1 MSLITKPS
9 ELKSNLVLKGLIYGQ
24 PGIGKTTLALSANNP
39 LLIDFDKGLHRV
51 APAYRKDSLQVESFR
66 QVLELLSSE
75 EISDYQTIVID
86 TLGKLIDRIADYCA
100 ELNPKIRQSDG
111 QLSMKGWGAVKGQ
124 FLALLKLLDSKNKSI
139 IFVAH
144 ETEEKDDDKT
154 KKRPDCSGSARK
166 DIVKELDFMGYM
178 SMAGSKRVIDF
189 SPTEG
194 YYAKNSIGLEGSIE
208 VSQVKGQNDFL
219 IKNIFEVSKRR
230 IQEQSELAGKFEQLR
245 MVLDDRIASLSTLE
259 EVNNYYKNDYQK
271 LERVWSSF
279 EYEQVKLLEKV
290 KELGF
295 EFDKKTKTFFDPK
308 ASVDAPKNPEFN
320 PELIMAG

>member
-24 PGIGKTTLALSANNP
+24 PGIGKTTLALSASNP

-51 APAYRKDSLQVESFR
+51 APAYRKDSLQVENYK
-66 QVLELLSSE
+66 QVLQLLSDP
-75 EISDYQTIVID
+75 EIEQYNTIVID
-86 TLGKLIDRIADYCA
+86 TLGKLIDRIADYAA
-100 ELNPKIRQSDG
+100 ELNPKIRQGDG
-111 QLSMKGWGAVKGQ
+111 QLSMKGWGNVKTQ
-124 FLALLKLLDSKNKSI
+124 FLSLLKLLDTKNKSI

-178 SMAGSKRVIDF
+178 SMAGNKRVIDF
-189 SPTEG
+189 SPTDA

-208 VSQVKGQNDFL
+208 VSQIKGENDFL
-219 IKNIFEVSKRR
+219 IKHIFEASKRR
-230 IQEQSELAGKFEQLR
+230 IKEQTDLAGKFESIKIMIDQ
-245 MVLDDRIASLSTLE
+245 RIEDLSTLE
-259 EVNNYYKNDYQK
+259 EINEYYKNGYQK
-271 LERVWSSF
+271 LEKIWSSY

-295 EFDKKTKTFFDPK
+295 EFDKKKKEFFDPRPK
-308 ASVDAPKNPEFN
+308 LEVIESVKEVSAE
-320 PELIMAG
+320 A

>member
-24 PGIGKTTLALSANNP
+24 PGIGKTTLALSASNP

-51 APAYRKDSLQVESFR
+51 APAYRKDSLQVDSYE
-66 QVLELLSSE
+66 QVLQLLADP
-75 EISDYQTIVID
+75 EIEQYNTIVID
-86 TLGKLIDRIADYCA
+86 TLGKLIDRIADYAA
-100 ELNPKIRQSDG
+100 ELNPKIRQGDG
-111 QLSMKGWGAVKGQ
+111 QLSMKGWGNVKTQ
-124 FLALLKLLDSKNKSI
+124 FLSLLKLLDTKNKSI

-178 SMAGSKRVIDF
+178 SMAGNKRVIDF
-189 SPTEG
+189 SPTDQ

-208 VSQVKGQNDFL
+208 VSQIKGDNDFL
-219 IKNIFEVSKRR
+219 IKHIFEASKRR
-230 IQEQSELAGKFEQLR
+230 IKEQTDLTGKFESVKI
-245 MVLDDRIASLSTLE
+245 MIDRRIEDLSTLE
-259 EVNNYYKNDYQK
+259 EVNEYYKNGYQK
-271 LERVWSSF
+271 LERIWSSF
-279 EYEQVKLLEKV
+279 EYEQVKLADKV

-295 EFDKKTKTFFDPK
+295 EFDKKKKEFVDPK
-308 ASVDAPKNPEFN
+308 PQAEVGEFAKAVLL
-320 PELIMAG
+320 EG

>member
-51 APAYRKDSLQVESFR
+51 APAYRKDSLQVENYK
-66 QVLELLSSE
+66 QVLELLNSQ
-75 EISDYQTIVID
+75 EIQDYDTIVVD
-86 TLGKLIDRIADYCA
+86 TLGKLIDRIADYAA
-100 ELNPKIRQSDG
+100 ELNPKIRQGDG

-124 FLALLKLLDSKNKSI
+124 FLNLLKLLDSKNKSI

-144 ETEEKDDDKT
+144 ETEEKDGDNT

-178 SMAGSKRVIDF
+178 SMAGNKRVIDF
-189 SPTEG
+189 SPTDQ

-208 VSQVKGQNDFL
+208 VGQIKGENNFL
-219 IKNIFEVSKRR
+219 IKNIFEASKRR
-230 IQEQSELAGKFEQLR
+230 VKEQTELAGKFESVKIMIDQ
-245 MVLDDRIASLSTLE
+245 RIEELTTLE
-259 EVNNYYKNDYQK
+259 EVNEYYKNGYQK
-271 LERVWSSF
+271 LERIWSSY
-279 EYEQVKLLEKV
+279 EYEQVKLQEKI

-295 EFDKKTKTFFDPK
+295 EFDKKTKEFIDLKPK
-308 ASVDAPKNPEFN
+308 EEEVDEFTRVV
-320 PELIMAG
+320 LQGA